1 MANLVKVDFHG
12 DVVEAS
18 RDGDLLWVNFR
29 RVCDNLGVNYESQ
42 LKKLKDKTWATMA
55 LNAMVADDGKTREIV
70 CIERKSLPMWL
81 ATIEPSR
88 VKEAVRKKLE
98 KYQKEC
104 ADVLAAHFFGAP
116 KSAVVP
122 TAPAVPAQ
130 SDDPLIQQ
138 MYAVIQLRQNQ
149 LATEQRLVEVDRKA
163 TEALEAARSSDG
175 FLTVLGWA
183 RNNGRRMTLHEAAR
197 HGRFLT
203 NHCGEN
209 GINMG
214 KMHDPRW
221 GTVNSYPIG
230 LLNAYF
236 RKVYSPA
243 E

>member
-12 DVVEAS
+12 DVVEAEK
-18 RDGDLLWVNFR
+18 DGDVVWVGIR
-29 RVCDNLGVNYESQ
+29 RVCDNLGLAHQ
-42 LKKLKDKTWATMA
+42 PQFKKLQSKAWATVT
-55 LNAMVADDGKTREIV
+55 LRVTVADDGKTREV
-70 CIERKSLPMWL
+70 ACIPLKAVPLWL
-81 ATIEPSR
+81 ATVDVR
-88 VKEAVRKKLE
+88 NVKEGIRAKLE

-116 KSAVVP
+116 KPAVVP
-122 TAPAVPAQ
+122 TAPAAPAP

-149 LATEQRLVEVDRKA
+149 LATEKRLAEVDRKA

-183 RNNGRRMTLHEAAR
+183 RNNGRRMTLKEAAR
-197 HGRFLT
+197 HGRFLS

-230 LLNAYF
+230 ILNAYF
-236 RKVYSPA
+236 RKVYSAA